1 MNLPRRLAATTAV
14 LGATALGLGCVA
26 GCGHSAAAPESAA
39 GAVRPAATAS
49 GSSAAATASGAAA
62 SGSRPA
68 ATTGPARHGG
78 RHQTG
83 WRERTVVREDQHE
96 LTAAQVVDPAAG
108 ALYALVPQQITPV
121 RDPYALFRTGLANG
135 PVRKSPAFADAGIAL
150 ASGYLWIFSGR
161 NQQASRSAPLVV
173 REVSPRTLAVVR
185 SVALPPLGRVS
196 AVSVAAGPGDSVWIG
211 DSRAAWRVSAATG
224 AVLARVTVP
233 ARFAVADV
241 AVDPAGR
248 HLYVSALDRRPQGGP
263 GAVFEYAARSG
274 RLLASAE
281 RGPVTFAL
289 AGAALTAT
297 PPGVWASYR
306 TGMLGSTILL
316 RRRGL
321 VTVLP
326 PGHGL
331 RPGGPRSVY
340 VWPMGATTVYGGGS
354 FWVANEAGVMACAS
368 PRTGVVRARMR
379 TRQASLAGNE
389 LLAVDASAHLVY
401 GLGQDGLIAISPPAR
416 CWR

>member
-1 MNLPRRLAATTAV
+1 MNLPRRLAAVTAA
-14 LGATALGLGCVA
+14 LGAAALGLGCVA
-26 GCGHSAAAPESAA
+26 GCGHPAVAPASGTAA
-39 GAVRPAATAS
+39 GSSGTAA
-49 GSSAAATASGAAA
+49 GSSAAAASGAAA
-62 SGSRPA
+62 SGSDPA
-68 ATTGPARHGG
+68 ATTGPARHGR
-78 RHQTG
+78 RHDAG
-83 WRERTVVREDQHE
+83 WPERTVVRENQHE
-96 LTAAQVVDPAAG
+96 LTADQVVDPTAG
-108 ALYALVPQQITPV
+108 VLYALVPQRLAPA
-121 RDPYALFRTGLANG
+121 RGPYALFRTELANG
-135 PVRKSPAFADAGIAL
+135 SVRKGPAFADAGIAL
-150 ASGYLWIFSGR
+150 ASGYLWVFSGR
-161 NQQASRSAPLVV
+161 SQQASRSAPLAV
-173 REVSPRTLAVVR
+173 REVNPRTLAVVR
-185 SVALPPLGRVS
+185 SVALPPLGRVA

-224 AVLARVTVP
+224 AVLASVTVP

-241 AVDPAGR
+241 AVDPAGK
-248 HLYVSALDRRPQGGP
+248 HLYVSALDLRPQGGP
-263 GAVFEYAARSG
+263 GAVFEYTARSG

-316 RRRGL
+316 RQRGL

-326 PGHGL
+326 PGHSL
-331 RPGGPRSVY
+331 PPGGPGSVY
-340 VWPMGATTVYGGGS
+340 VWPMSATTVYGGGA

-368 PRTGVVRARMR
+368 SRTGVVRARMR
-379 TRQASLAGNE
+379 TRQGSLSGNE

-401 GLGQDGLIAISPPAR
+401 GLGQDGLTAISPPAR

>member
-1 MNLPRRLAATTAV
+1 MNLPRRQVAVTAL
-14 LGATALGLGCVA
+14 LGTAALGLGCLA
-26 GCGHSAAAPESAA
+26 GCGGHPAAAPAA
-39 GAVRPAATAS
+39 
-49 GSSAAATASGAAA
+49 ASGAATA
-62 SGSRPA
+62 APHPA
-68 ATTGPARHGG
+68 ASTGPARPGG
-78 RHQTG
+78 PHHAG
-83 WRERTVVREDQHE
+83 WPGRTVVRENQHE
-96 LTAAQVVDPAAG
+96 LTSQQVVDPG
-108 ALYALVPQQITPV
+108 DGSLYALVPHRIAPA
-121 RDPYALFRTGLANG
+121 RGPYVLFRTGLANG
-135 PVRKSPAFADAGIAL
+135 SVRRGPTFADAGIAL
-150 ASGYLWIFSGR
+150 ASGSLWIFSLPS
-161 NQQASRSAPLVV
+161 QPASRSAPLVL

-224 AVLARVTVP
+224 AVLTRVTVP

-274 RLLASAE
+274 RRLASAVH
-281 RGPVTFAL
+281 GPVTFAL

-297 PPGVWASYR
+297 PAGVWASYR

-316 RRRGL
+316 RQRGL

-326 PGHGL
+326 PGYGL
-331 RPGGPRSVY
+331 PPGGHRSVY

-368 PRTGVVRARMR
+368 PRTGVIRARVQ
-379 TRQASLAGNE
+379 TRQASLAANE

-401 GLGQDGLIAISPPAR
+401 GLGQAGLIATSPPAR